1 MKKILLVGESWTS
14 QSTHYKGFDTFQSTY
29 YELGANAFVDSL
41 KENYDVNYMPSHIA
55 QTEFP
60 SKLGNLKEYDSII
73 ISDCGANS
81 LLLHPDVFLKGKTF
95 PNRLKLVED
104 YVNEGGSFIMF
115 GGYLS
120 FQGIN
125 AAARYKNTPIERILP
140 VNILPYDDRVE
151 APEGFEPQVKNNH
164 KIIDNI
170 NGPWPTLLGLNEVE
184 IKSDDKINT
193 ILTAKIDGKEYPLLV
208 VSEKLPG
215 KTAVWTSDVGPHW
228 LPNNFVEWPGYKKLW
243 NNLFNWLTE

>member
-14 QSTHYKGFDTFQSTY
+14 QSTHYKGFDTFQNTY
-29 YELGANAFVDSL
+29 YELGANSFVESL
-41 KENYDVNYMPSHIA
+41 KGNFEVNYMPSHIA

-60 SKLGNLKEYDSII
+60 STLSNLQKYDNVI
-73 ISDCGANS
+73 ISDCGSNS
-81 LLLHPDVFLKGKTF
+81 LLLHPEVFLKGKVF
-95 PNRLKLVED
+95 PNRLKLIED

-140 VNILPYDDRVE
+140 VSILPYDDRVE
-151 APEGFEPQVKNNH
+151 APEGFEPKISNNH
-164 KIIDNI
+164 IILNNI
-170 NGPWPTLLGLNEVE
+170 NGAWPKLLGLNEV
-184 IKSDDKINT
+184 KLKDDDKISS
-193 ILTAKIDGKEYPLLV
+193 ILTADIDSKEYPLLA

-228 LPNNFVEWPGYKKLW
+228 LPNDFVQWDGYKVLW
-243 NNLFNWLTE
+243 NNLFKWLTE

>member
-60 SKLGNLKEYDSII
+60 SKLSNLKEYDSVI

-104 YVNEGGSFIMF
+104 YVNEGGSFVMF

-125 AAARYKNTPIERILP
+125 AAASLVAAYFRP
-140 VNILPYDDRVE
+140 NILKFAFGVSYEFQTIKFYQTPFTQRLTYILLIVFIHHFVLFSFAYFNFTYILE
-151 APEGFEPQVKNNH
+151 ILEN
-164 KIIDNI
+164 
-170 NGPWPTLLGLNEVE
+170 TLISGIFTV
-184 IKSDDKINT
+184 
-193 ILTAKIDGKEYPLLV
+193 LLV
-208 VSEKLPG
+208 VISMI
-215 KTAVWTSDVGPHW
+215 
-228 LPNNFVEWPGYKKLW
+228 
-243 NNLFNWLTE
+243 LFRKRRR